1 MLSNLK
7 KPSALLVVERMTPV
21 ETFFAAIEA
30 PGTAASP
37 GSVTVPCKVAVVVW
51 AKTQP
56 HKSTGTQSTC
66 AIRFNDM
73 IKPPNLNAKTRGSP
87 RSRSDAGT
95 AYPPR
100 EQEAGSKALTGPL
113 WESIATFS
121 GPPGQSLA
129 RSNIVSWPGHSSKVV
144 AVSGY

>member
-21 ETFFAAIEA
+21 ETFFASIEA

-56 HKSTGTQSTC
+56 HKSARTQSIC

-73 IKPPNLNAKTRGSP
+73 IKPPNLNAKTHRDSP
-87 RSRSDAGT
+87 
-95 AYPPR
+95 
-100 EQEAGSKALTGPL
+100 
-113 WESIATFS
+113 F
-121 GPPGQSLA
+121 A
-129 RSNIVSWPGHSSKVV
+129 RSNIVSWPGHRSKVV
-144 AVSGY
+144 AVSGYYI